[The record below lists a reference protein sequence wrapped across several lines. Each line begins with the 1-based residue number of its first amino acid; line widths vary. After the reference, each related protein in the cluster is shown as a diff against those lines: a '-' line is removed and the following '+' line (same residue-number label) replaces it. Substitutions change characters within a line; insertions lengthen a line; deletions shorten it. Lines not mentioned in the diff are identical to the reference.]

1 MIANF
6 IMAGVNML
14 EGFAQSE
21 WKTKLA
27 KAQYKLDS
35 TRADIKTW
43 QTASNNLMAMSDA
56 SARDFEMK
64 RQQKKQM
71 DAYGEQVSQEAWN
84 ASKQA
89 DQMNRSRFESSLQN
103 AGNLGSIIAAAAA
116 AGVGGSSVEDA
127 YNAEQLRQTRQDEQA
142 SRDMSD
148 WQYSRNLNQISMM
161 DNAFN
166 SLEVSAGQFANLT
179 YAARDMVTDNS
190 WQHKW
195 SIGKGVMDGV
205 NGFMGNMDKVG
216 VNVGGLMGQGQAAG
230 AASQAWSGVKGM
242 FSGGGGTGGA
252 NMGLGQGGKTRL

>member
-14 EGFAQSE
+14 EGYSQSG
-21 WKTKLA
+21 WKKDLA
-27 KAQYKLDS
+27 KAQYNLDS
-35 TRADIKTW
+35 ARADIKTW
-43 QTASNNLMAMSDA
+43 QVAGANMLAMAEASN
-56 SARDFEMK
+56 RDFEMR
-64 RQQKKQM
+64 RQNKKKLE
-71 DAYGEQVSQEAWN
+71 AYGEQVSQEAWN

-89 DQMNRSRFESSLQN
+89 DAMNRNRFESSLQN
-103 AGNLGSIIAAAAA
+103 AGNLGSIVAAAAA

-148 WQYSRNLNQISMM
+148 WQYQRNLNQIAIQ
-161 DNAFN
+161 DNGLNSVDVTAGAF
-166 SLEVSAGQFANLT
+166 ADLT
-179 YAARDMVTDNS
+179 YQARDMVVDNS

-195 SIGKGVMDGV
+195 SIGKGIMDGV

-216 VNVGGLMGQGQAAG
+216 VNVGGMMGQGQAAG

-242 FSGGGGTGGA
+242 FGGGGSGGA

>member
-14 EGFAQSE
+14 EGASQAS
-21 WKTKLA
+21 WKTKLS

-43 QTASNNLMAMSDA
+43 QTAGNNMLAMAEASN
-56 SARDFEMK
+56 RDFEMR
-64 RQQKKQM
+64 RQNKKKLE
-71 DAYGEQVSQEAWN
+71 AYGEQVSQEAWN

-89 DQMNRSRFESSLQN
+89 DAMNKSRFEASLKN
-103 AGNLGSIIAAAAA
+103 AGNLGSIVAAAAA
-116 AGVGGSSVEDA
+116 AGVGGSSVEQA
-127 YNAEQLRQTRQDEQA
+127 YQAEELRQSRQDEQA
-142 SRDMSD
+142 SRDMAD

-166 SLEVSAGQFANLT
+166 SLELSAGNFADLT
-179 YAARDMVTDNS
+179 YSTRDMVTDNS

-205 NGFMGNMDKVG
+205 NGFMGNMDKLG
-216 VNVGGLMGQGQAAG
+216 VDASSLMGDSAKKAG
-230 AASQAWSGVKGM
+230 TSLFNSATGMLNKGL
-242 FSGGGGTGGA
+242 GRGGA
-252 NMGLGQGGKTRL
+252 TRL